1 MNARILALAAPMYGI
16 IRRNKEDTVLMRAE
30 CPNGHVE
37 YFEPIYIQ
45 QQPNGSLEHVFTESP
60 PCSTCQQAF
69 TYHRGYIPDSAH
81 ELAEFL
87 ARKADSES
95 QLP

>member
-1 MNARILALAAPMYGI
+1 MSTSMLYGI
-16 IRRNKEDTVLMRAE
+16 IRYHEGETVFMRAE

-37 YFEPIYIQ
+37 YFEPIHIYHER
-45 QQPNGSLEHVFTESP
+45 PDGSFEHVFTESP

-69 TYHRGYIPDSAH
+69 TYHRGYTPDSAH
-81 ELAEFL
+81 EKAEIL